1 MGKPTG
7 FLEYKRKDNPT
18 IPPKERI
25 HTFHEFHMECDVEE
39 RRRQA
44 ARCMNCSVPF
54 CQSAIVLKGKVTG
67 CPLHNLIPEWNDEVY
82 KGHDMQALSRLLKT
96 NPFPEFTGRVCPAL
110 CEKACL
116 NGYDQQPVTI
126 KENEHYIIENAWRN
140 GKMVP
145 HFPRERTNKKVAVI
159 GSGPAGLTVATTLN
173 QRGHNVTVY
182 EREDEPGGLLMYG
195 IPNMKLEKAIIFRR
209 TELLKEEGITFVCN
223 TDVGRDITKEEL
235 LEKYD
240 AIVLCTG
247 SKQARDL
254 TINNREAEGI
264 YFATDFLTG
273 VTKHIL
279 THQPCLS
286 AKGKHVVI
294 VGGGDTGNDCAGT
307 AIRQGCA
314 SLTQVEM
321 MPEPPRERQA
331 DNPWPEWPNVLKT
344 DYGQQEAIAV
354 FGKDPRIYEKTVKSI
369 ETEDGKIKAVT
380 LVTVQFT
387 QGKMEMV
394 EGTEQTIPCELL
406 LIAAG
411 FTGVESY
418 IKDAF
423 GLPMTKRNTFETKE
437 NSHRTSEEKIFVAGD
452 ARRGQSLV
460 VWAIEE
466 GRECAR
472 EIDAYLM
479 GYTNLE

>member
-173 QRGHNVTVY
+173 QRGHNVTIY

-195 IPNMKLEKAIIFRR
+195 IPNMKLEKAVIIRR
-209 TELLKEEGITFVCN
+209 IELLKEEGITFICN

-240 AIVLCTG
+240 AVVLCTG
-247 SKQARDL
+247 CKQARDL
-254 TINNREAEGI
+254 AINNREAEGI
-264 YFATDFLTG
+264 YFATDFLTC

-466 GRECAR
+466 GRECSL

>member
-7 FLEYKRKDNPT
+7 FLEYKRKDNP
-18 IPPKERI
+18 IILPSERI
-25 HTFHEFHMECDVEE
+25 HTFHEFHTECDVEE